1 MAYAIEFTPEADD
14 HLAGLSA
21 RDRARILDELE
32 RQLVHQPSVETRNRK
47 PMRPNP
53 LAPWEL
59 RIGRLRVYYEVSDDP
74 APIVTIRALGT
85 KDRNRVRIGDQW
97 WESGQPQETR
107 SDEDPGD
114 DAGHG

>member
-1 MAYAIEFTPEADD
+1 MSGSTRSFVGVGVRELPRR
-14 HLAGLSA
+14 AGVA
-21 RDRARILDELE
+21 AE
-32 RQLVHQPSVETRNRK
+32 
-47 PMRPNP
+47 P

-85 KDRNRVRIGDQW
+85 KDRNRVRIGDQS
-97 WESGQPQETR
+97 WESGQPQEIR
-107 SDEDPGD
+107 IDEDPGD